1 MFQFDTHVLFVCH
14 LAKIVR
20 FKETESHHARHGS
33 KKNIETN
40 VPLTRRAFYSFL
52 STEEQCHVNFAF
64 LNIFFE
70 ISYSSIRCI
79 LAIVKQ
85 SHLSLS
91 RVFPCYSH

>member
-20 FKETESHHARHGS
+20 FKEAENHHARQGS

-40 VPLTRRAFYSFL
+40 MPLTHRAFYPFL
-52 STEEQCHVNFAF
+52 STEERYRVNFAF

-70 ISYSSIRCI
+70 TSYEFDTIY
-79 LAIVKQ
+79 
-85 SHLSLS
+85 S
-91 RVFPCYSH
+91 RDS